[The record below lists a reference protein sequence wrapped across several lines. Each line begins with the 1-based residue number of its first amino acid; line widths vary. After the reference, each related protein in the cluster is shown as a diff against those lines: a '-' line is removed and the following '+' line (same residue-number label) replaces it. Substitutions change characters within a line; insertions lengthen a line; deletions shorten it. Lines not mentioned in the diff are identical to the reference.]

1 MAKPIDFEALALGLQ
16 PEESKDAVVRNDHL
30 VITPDESAIASRLPN
45 SSEYNFVL
53 RVLEGEI
60 IKLETEHMQNWRDK
74 DLFERTGLVAVASRM
89 LYERFQ
95 SEINYHS
102 SEYLGAQ
109 EAYEVEQEV
118 AELSPEEF
126 IRRGFGMDLK

>member
-1 MAKPIDFEALALGLQ
+1 MAKPIDFEALALGLK
-16 PEESKDAVVRNDHL
+16 PEESKDAVIKNDHL
-30 VITPDESAIASRLPN
+30 VITADESAIASRLPN
-45 SSEYNFVL
+45 SNEYNFVL

-74 DLFERTGLVAVASRM
+74 ELFERTGLVAVASRM

-118 AELSPEEF
+118 AELSPEDF
-126 IRRGFGMDLK
+126 IRRGFGMDLE

>member
-1 MAKPIDFEALALGLQ
+1 MVQPVDFEALALGLQ
-16 PEESKDAVVRNDHL
+16 PTGPKDTVIKNDHL
-30 VITPDESAIASRLPN
+30 EISQDEAAIASRLPN

-118 AELSPEEF
+118 AELSPEDF
-126 IRRGFGMDLK
+126 IRRGFGMDLE

>member
-16 PEESKDAVVRNDHL
+16 PEASKDAVIKNDHL
-30 VITPDESAIASRLPN
+30 VITAGESAIASRLPN
-45 SSEYNFVL
+45 SAEYNFIL

-109 EAYEVEQEV
+109 EAYEVEQKV

-126 IRRGFGMDLK
+126 IRRGFGMDLE

>member
-1 MAKPIDFEALALGLQ
+1 MAKPIDFEALALGLK
-16 PEESKDAVVRNDHL
+16 PEESKDAVIKNDHL
-30 VITPDESAIASRLPN
+30 VITADESAIASRLPN
-45 SSEYNFVL
+45 SSEYNFIL

-74 DLFERTGLVAVASRM
+74 ELFERTGLVAVASRM

-118 AELSPEEF
+118 AELSPEDF
-126 IRRGFGMDLK
+126 IRRGFGMDLE

>member
-1 MAKPIDFEALALGLQ
+1 MAKPIDLEALALGLQ
-16 PEESKDAVVRNDHL
+16 PEASKEAIIKNDHL
-30 VITPDESAIASRLPN
+30 VISQDESVIAARLPN
-45 SSEYNFVL
+45 SNEYNFVL

-60 IKLETEHMQNWRDK
+60 IKLETEHMQTWRDK

-95 SEINYHS
+95 NEINFHS

-109 EAYEVEQEV
+109 EAYDVEQEV
-118 AELSPEEF
+118 AELSPEDF
-126 IRRGFGMDLK
+126 IRRGFGMEQ